1 MEYFLAEVTDQ
12 NVQVPQCPLEISI
25 VIGGQMMPIVVE
37 EIVEMIEVEI
47 PLL

>member
-1 MEYFLAEVTDQ
+1 MEDFLPEITYQ
-12 NVQVPQCPLEISI
+12 NVQVAQCPFEISI
-25 VIGGQMMPIVVE
+25 VIGGEMMSIVVE